1 MVKERGRVWCMK
13 MDNCDEDGY
22 DVDNDSN
29 DDDGEDSKVDD
40 NEDGDGLSV

>member
-29 DDDGEDSKVDD
+29 DDEDSKVDD